1 MGTRGKGDEESRWAC
16 KVKLLELIQEAS
28 AESES
33 LSPGSA
39 QCPEPFSCWYLPLIK
54 HRVTTEN
61 KMAPQEFH
69 GLPMLPELT
78 PVASPGQVQ
87 PVPCPGNK
95 VQVPPNAWG
104 AAAPAVGQTLQIPPT
119 RSKLARLLQLP
130 SEESTLKAPAFPRPW
145 GVSSRAPSL
154 IPSLWT

>member
-28 AESES
+28 AESDS
-33 LSPGSA
+33 LSPDSA
-39 QCPEPFSCWYLPLIK
+39 QCPEPFSWWYLPLIK
-54 HRVTTEN
+54 HRVTTGN

-69 GLPMLPELT
+69 GLPIPQLLPELT

-87 PVPCPGNK
+87 PVPCPGNR

-104 AAAPAVGQTLQIPPT
+104 AAAPAVARPSRFHQQEVNSPTSSSCLLRSPP
-119 RSKLARLLQLP
+119 
-130 SEESTLKAPAFPRPW
+130 
-145 GVSSRAPSL
+145 
-154 IPSLWT
+154 